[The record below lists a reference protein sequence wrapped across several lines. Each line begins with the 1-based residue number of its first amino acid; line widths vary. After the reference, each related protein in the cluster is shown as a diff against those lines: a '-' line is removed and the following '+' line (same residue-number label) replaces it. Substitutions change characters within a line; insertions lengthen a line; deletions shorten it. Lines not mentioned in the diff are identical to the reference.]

1 MMLATGSIKMNS
13 VTCCWRFDLCYM
25 IEVVLGASVIA
36 LETKLVSVFVS
47 EFPHLKEK
55 VRKNVKRLTF
65 LIRQST
71 TSNRNEKSY
80 SEQ

>member
-1 MMLATGSIKMNS
+1 
-13 VTCCWRFDLCYM
+13 M

-36 LETKLVSVFVS
+36 LETKLVSVFVG

>member
-36 LETKLVSVFVS
+36 LETKLVSVFVGES
-47 EFPHLKEK
+47 LH
-55 VRKNVKRLTF
+55 
-65 LIRQST
+65 
-71 TSNRNEKSY
+71 
-80 SEQ
+80 

>member
-1 MMLATGSIKMNS
+1 
-13 VTCCWRFDLCYM
+13 M

-36 LETKLVSVFVS
+36 LETKLVSVFVG
-47 EFPHLKEK
+47 EFLHLKEK